1 MNARKLVEQTFIA
14 PFLKKENRFVGCELE
29 FPLISLSGAPIDTD
43 IISPF
48 LEYLLSHG
56 FCVEDTDIYGKG
68 IFLINKDGDCLSF
81 DNSYHNFEFAME
93 KGENLALIAERFYR
107 LFALVQAF
115 LLPHGHTLCGLGTNP
130 RFAVSETLP
139 VEYPIYRTIRG
150 FLSGFSGG
158 GFHSIPYFPAWL
170 SSVQTHL
177 DVPQDMLPRALMVMA
192 SLDFAR
198 GLLFSNGLPLIP
210 DASFSKT
217 ICFRD
222 YLWEKSGFGSLA
234 DNTGPV
240 CGTFFTCDDIVDMIL
255 KKSMFLK
262 REGEA
267 YVTMTPVSVETYFD
281 SGAPEAD
288 ISAYLSFKNVEVTRR
303 GTLEMRSDCAQPV
316 GAAFAPPAFNLGI
329 FMQLEE
335 AEKAL
340 ERFFAHLPSELAEAP
355 DRNAILR
362 RKVIYG
368 EPYFAEEKV
377 ISAFLEELVHLAE
390 RGLKE
395 RGLGEEKLLAP
406 LFERAKTLDCPA
418 KIHRKRQNEGEDE
431 SAILQ
436 DFANPEKVF

>member
-1 MNARKLVEQTFIA
+1 MNARKLIEQTFIT
-14 PFLKKENRFVGCELE
+14 PFYKKERRFVGVELE
-29 FPLISLSGAPIDTD
+29 FPLISLTETPLDTG
-43 IISPF
+43 IIAPF
-48 LEYLLSHG
+48 LEYLLAHG
-56 FCVEDTDIYGKG
+56 FRIEDTDIYGKG
-68 IFLINKDGDCLSF
+68 IFLINEDGDCLSF
-81 DNSYHNFEFAME
+81 DNSYNNFEFAME
-93 KGENLALIAERFYR
+93 KGENLLLIAERFYR

-130 RFAVSETLP
+130 RFSISDTLP

-150 FLSGFSGG
+150 FLAGFSGNSY
-158 GFHSIPYFPAWL
+158 HNIPYFPAWL

-177 DVPQDMLPRALMVMA
+177 DVPQEKLPHALTVMA
-192 SLDFAR
+192 ALDFAR
-198 GLLFSNGLPLIP
+198 GLLFSNGLPLVR
-210 DASFSKT
+210 DERFCRT

-240 CGTFFTCDDIVDMIL
+240 CGTFNTCDDIVDMIL

-267 YVTMTPVSVETYFD
+267 YVTMPPVSVKSYFN
-281 SGAPEAD
+281 SGAPETD

-335 AEKAL
+335 AEQAL
-340 ERFFAHLPSELAEAP
+340 ERFLAILPKDLADAP

-368 EPYFAEEKV
+368 EPYFAEENE
-377 ISAFLEELVHLAE
+377 ISAFLEELVGLAQQ
-390 RGLKE
+390 GLKE
-395 RGLGEEKLLAP
+395 RGFGEEKLLAP

-418 KIHRKRQNEGEDE
+418 KIYRKRQNAGEDE
-431 SAILQ
+431 TAILQ
-436 DFANPEKVF
+436 DLSNPEKVF